1 MFVELLSENKKREIF
16 KKLLMM
22 VEADQR
28 LVEKCASINKIHAT
42 GKSFFMNFANDF
54 EMKTVEIDDVK
65 ATISSESNADN
76 DYITMAYQEEMGEIF
91 QTKYYQFLKSQGCEI
106 SNMEELCGV
115 SNI

>member
-22 VEADQR
+22 VEADHR
-28 LVEKCASINKIHAT
+28 LVEKCANINRIHNN
-42 GKSFFMNFANDF
+42 GNSFFMNFATDF
-54 EMKTVEIDDVK
+54 EMKTIEIDDVK
-65 ATISSESNADN
+65 ATISSESDVDN
-76 DYITMAYQEEMGEIF
+76 DFITMAYQEEMGNIF

-115 SNI
+115 SSI

>member
-42 GKSFFMNFANDF
+42 GKSFFMNFATDF
-54 EMKTVEIDDVK
+54 EIKTVEIDDVK
-65 ATISSESNADN
+65 VTISSESDVDN
-76 DYITMAYQEEMGEIF
+76 NYITMAYQEEMGEIF
-91 QTKYYQFLKSQGCEI
+91 QTKYYKFLKVQGCEVDKLEEPCGI
-106 SNMEELCGV
+106 S
-115 SNI
+115 SI

>member
-28 LVEKCASINKIHAT
+28 LVEKCANINRIHNN
-42 GKSFFMNFANDF
+42 GNSFFMNFATDF

-65 ATISSESNADN
+65 ATISSESDVDN
-76 DYITMAYQEEMGEIF
+76 KYITLVYQEEMGEIF

-106 SNMEELCGV
+106 SNMEEPCGV

>member
-22 VEADQR
+22 VETNKR
-28 LVEKCASINKIHAT
+28 LVEKCTSINKIHAT
-42 GKSFFMNFANDF
+42 GKSFFMNFATDF

-65 ATISSESNADN
+65 ATISSESDVDN

-91 QTKYYQFLKSQGCEI
+91 QTKYYQFLKTQGCEI
-106 SNMEELCGV
+106 IKLEEPCSV